1 MNKWR
6 KFGKKQLGTGRLG
19 KAGKYRLRLLPD
31 LTRAAPAARGGAGEG
46 KDKASSKA
54 DDEAGSK
61 AGNKAEQQAPG
72 GLTKHVAKVE
82 SEPAE
87 GAAGAGGGPARV
99 DLPAACARQAW
110 TSVSEAVMPATGPLS
125 RGYRSAGV
133 GVHPRGRDHV
143 KRQPKLSK
151 KLLETGLTRLEAGFG
166 RGGGNDDRSYK
177 KGLFEKR
184 LTQLVLC
191 EQGEE
196 EEEEEEG
203 EEE

>member
-6 KFGKKQLGTGRLG
+6 KFGKKQLGPGRLG

-31 LTRAAPAARGGAGEG
+31 LTRAAPAAQGGAGEE
-46 KDKASSKA
+46 KDKAGNKA
-54 DDEAGSK
+54 DDGAGSK

-72 GLTKHVAKVE
+72 GLTRHVSKVE

-87 GAAGAGGGPARV
+87 
-99 DLPAACARQAW
+99 
-110 TSVSEAVMPATGPLS
+110 
-125 RGYRSAGV
+125 

-151 KLLETGLTRLEAGFG
+151 KLLETGLTRLETGFG
-166 RGGGNDDRSYK
+166 GGGGNDDRNYK

-196 EEEEEEG
+196 QEEG
-203 EEE
+203 GLRSFLCER